1 VNEDATRKQA
11 RQRESAAAKEQELA
25 AAKERELAAKER
37 ELAAAKE
44 REVVAAREREVA
56 AARAREVAA
65 ARERESAAA
74 REQELA
80 AAKQREEAAASA
92 MQQAQAAAAEARK
105 QEAAAKSRA
114 DAAMAEAQKAND
126 ALQQGIR
133 PVVMPTE
140 EQYQATMKRIQYNA
154 EKLHFAV
161 CGTSGSG
168 KSTLINAFRGL
179 KKCDKNAAA
188 VGVTETTSQITR
200 YPDPRPQ
207 LPYSRFVWYDIP
219 GAGTTTISDW
229 QYFNDQGLFVFDFIV
244 MVYDVR
250 FTKIDVSIIENCY
263 RFNIPVFIVRS
274 KADQHIDN
282 MMKELELDCLPG
294 SEEYQRVYQDVKT
307 TYAKE
312 TKADFERHIK
322 NMAGNPAFDA
332 RDRQMLL
339 GQRVYMVSAIN
350 VRSLVLKGSRVDS
363 SRLIDE
369 VLLVEDLLSTAARR
383 RYFEEE
389 YKGLFK
395 RGREAITGAFS
406 SVLKSPG
413 PPPPYQ
419 PPPPSSSSSSYLM
432 PGRTWT
438 WN

>member
-1 VNEDATRKQA
+1 MSRVDEHATREQA
-11 RQRESAAAKEQELA
+11 RQRESTAAKERELA

-44 REVVAAREREVA
+44 REAIAANERAVA
-56 AARAREVAA
+56 AAK
-65 ARERESAAA
+65 ERESAAVKE
-74 REQELA
+74 RELV

-92 MQQAQAAAAEARK
+92 TQQAQAAAAEARK

-168 KSTLINAFRGL
+168 KSSLINAFRGL
-179 KKCDKNAAA
+179 TKRDRNAAA

-200 YPDPRPQ
+200 YPDPRPE

-282 MMKELELDCLPG
+282 MVKELELDCLPG
-294 SEEYQRVYQDVKT
+294 SEEYKRVYQDVKT
-307 TYAKE
+307 TYVKE

-322 NMAGNPAFDA
+322 NMAGNPEFDA

-339 GQRVYMVSAIN
+339 GQRVYMVSATN
-350 VRSLVLKGSRVDS
+350 VRSLVLKGRQVDS
-363 SRLIDE
+363 NMLIDE
-369 VLLVEDLLSTAARR
+369 ALLVEDLLSTAARR

-389 YKGLFK
+389 WKGIFK
-395 RGREAITGAFS
+395 RGREALAGAFS
-406 SVLKSPG
+406 TVLKSQG
-413 PPPPYQ
+413 Q
-419 PPPPSSSSSSYLM
+419 SSSSPSPSY
-432 PGRTWT
+432 RTAARSCPV
-438 WN
+438 